1 MNLLMLRISILSA
14 IIGGSAGIILLS
26 STAQASSIDVAGI
39 YSASLSGQ
47 SEIPSVNTQA
57 SGEATFDSSAQAA
70 ALGSAAA
77 AASSSNQMAYEINVQ
92 NIDQVTAAHI
102 HMGNDDE
109 NGPIVVTLFDPETPT
124 GEINGELANGTIT
137 SQDLEGPLAGMQ
149 LSDLVDLFDT
159 GEAYVNVHTQTNPDG
174 EIRGTIQQG

>member
-1 MNLLMLRISILSA
+1 MNLLMVRISILSA

-57 SGEATFDSSAQAA
+57 SGEAAFETNAQAA

-124 GEINGELANGTIT
+124 GEINGELASGTLT
-137 SQDLEGPLAGMQ
+137 SQNLEGPLDGRQ
-149 LSDLVDLFDT
+149 ISELVDLFDT

>member
-1 MNLLMLRISILSA
+1 MNLLMQRISIVSA
-14 IIGGSAGIILLS
+14 IIGGSAGIILLF
-26 STAQASSIDVAGI
+26 STAQASTIDVAGI

-70 ALGSAAA
+70 ALGSATA
-77 AASSSNQMAYEINVQ
+77 AASSSNQMAYEINLQ
-92 NIDQVTAAHI
+92 NIDEVTAAHI
-102 HMGNDDE
+102 HTGNDDE

-124 GEINGELANGTIT
+124 DEINGELVNGTLT
-137 SQDLEGPLAGMQ
+137 SQNLEGPLDGRQ
-149 LSDLVDLFDT
+149 ISELIDLFDA

-174 EIRGTIQQG
+174 EIRGTIQEV